1 MQNIYAKHRTGFSI
15 LESLLMLALLV
26 VFCFVAVGVFR
37 KGISKSVEAEDP
49 VWLSKGGDESMK
61 TINLLPA
68 DNSASTAQHEQP
80 GLGGGSLN
88 SQESSTAEDSSLT
101 K

>member
-1 MQNIYAKHRTGFSI
+1 MQNIYGKHRKGFSI
-15 LESLLMLALLV
+15 LESLLMLVLLV
-26 VFCFVAVGVFR
+26 IFSFVTIGVFR

-49 VWLSKGGDESMK
+49 AWLSKGGDESMK
-61 TINLLPA
+61 TVNLIPA
-68 DNSASTAQHEQP
+68 IDSAPPAQREQP

-88 SQESSTAEDSSLT
+88 AQESTTAESSSQQ